1 MPFHF
6 QIAFEFFMVALWLQN
21 VHIIF
26 YVLFLKKLLFK
37 IKYSKIINTI
47 KYFLIN
53 QYYILYIK
61 WKRRVKKLA

>member
-26 YVLFLKKLLFK
+26 YVLFLKKLLFTV
-37 IKYSKIINTI
+37 KYSKIINTI
-47 KYFLIN
+47 KYF
-53 QYYILYIK
+53 
-61 WKRRVKKLA
+61 

>member
-26 YVLFLKKLLFK
+26 SVLFLKKLLCTV
-37 IKYSKIINTI
+37 KYGKIINTI
-47 KYFLIN
+47 KYL
-53 QYYILYIK
+53 
-61 WKRRVKKLA
+61 KKISIIYFFN